1 MPDSHPAAPRPT
13 GEALLR
19 DAAANRGTAFSA
31 AQREALGLH
40 GLLPPAVETLD
51 QQVARVMENVR
62 QQATELDRHVY
73 LAALRERN
81 ETLFYRTVCDHLAET
96 LPLIYTPTV
105 GQACQEFSR
114 RFQAPHGLYVT
125 AQDRGRMRDILRRWP
140 RRGVRVIVVTDGSRI
155 LGLGDLGANGM
166 GIPIGKLDLYIA
178 CGGVPPAA
186 CLPVMLDAGTDNT
199 ALREDPFYLGL
210 RQPRL
215 QGEAYDTL
223 LAEFVAA
230 VQEVFPGVLLQFE
243 DFSNRNAFALLQRY
257 RHQLCCFNDDIQG
270 TGAMGLA
277 GLYSALRLT
286 GGQLSEQCFLF
297 AGAGEAALG
306 IAHMVTAALVAQ
318 GLSEAQA
325 RKRCWLMDSK
335 GLIVAGRTDLAEH
348 KRAFAH
354 AHAPLDA
361 LQAAVASLRPS
372 VLIGASGQ
380 AGLFSEPVL
389 RELARGQPQPVVMAL
404 SNPTSKAECTA
415 QQAYEWTDGLALF
428 ASGSPFAPVTRAG
441 RTHVPGQGNNAYIFP
456 GLGLGLLASGAT
468 RVSDAMFFAAAQAL
482 AAQVT
487 PADLQSGRLFP
498 GPERLREVAVA
509 VASGVAEVAFAQGL
523 ARNSRP
529 ADLPA
534 AIRAQM
540 YVPDYPPHEPP
551 PCANC

>member
-1 MPDSHPAAPRPT
+1 MPDRHQPVQPDRQ
-13 GEALLR
+13 GVQLLR

-31 AQREALGLH
+31 AQRKALGLQ
-40 GLLPPAVETLD
+40 GLLPPAAETLT
-51 QQVARVMENVR
+51 QQVARVMDNVR
-62 QQATELDRHVY
+62 RQATDLDRHVY
-73 LAALRERN
+73 LSAVRERSQ
-81 ETLFYRTVCDHLAET
+81 TLFYRTVCDHLAET

-125 AQDRGRMRDILRRWP
+125 AQDRGHIRDVLRHWP
-140 RRGVRVIVVTDGSRI
+140 QPQVRVIVVTDGSRI

-166 GIPIGKLDLYIA
+166 GIPIGKLDLYVA

-186 CLPVMLDAGTDNT
+186 CLPVLLDAGTDNA

-257 RHQLCCFNDDIQG
+257 REQLCCFNDDIQG

-286 GGQLSEQCFLF
+286 GGRLSEQHLLF

-306 IAHMVTAALVAQ
+306 IANMVTAAMMAE

-325 RKRCWLMDSK
+325 RSRCWLMDSK
-335 GLIVAGRTDLAEH
+335 GLVVAARTDLPEH
-348 KRAFAH
+348 KRAYAH
-354 AHAPLDA
+354 DHAPLTE
-361 LQAAVASLRPS
+361 LQAAVAALRPS
-372 VLIGASGQ
+372 VLIGASG
-380 AGLFSEPVL
+380 APGLFNEPVL
-389 RELARGQPQPVVMAL
+389 RELARGQAQPVVLAL
-404 SNPTSKAECTA
+404 SNPTSRAECTA
-415 QQAYEWTDGLALF
+415 EQAYAWTDGQAIF
-428 ASGSPFAPVTRAG
+428 ASGSPFAPVTQAG

-456 GLGLGLLASGAT
+456 GLGLGLLTSGAT
-468 RVSDAMFFAAAQAL
+468 RVSDAMFFAAAEAL

-487 PADLQSGRLFP
+487 DADLQCGRIY
-498 GPERLREVAVA
+498 PEAGRLREVAAAVA
-509 VASGVAEVAFAQGL
+509 VAVAEVAYAQGL
-523 ARNSRP
+523 ASAARP
-529 ADLPA
+529 TDPAA
-534 AIRAQM
+534 AIRSAM
-540 YVPDYPPHEPP
+540 YVPDYPPLPGP
-551 PCANC
+551 